1 MANVPLT
8 SKQMAMETMEIL
20 KEAFGGHPRWLVDL
34 DKATVIKASLSV
46 GNAPE
51 YHAGARDYFVR
62 AQDELEAF
70 MKARK
75 MEEEGEEGVK

>member
-1 MANVPLT
+1 MANALLT
-8 SKQMAMETMEIL
+8 SKQMAMQAAEMLNES
-20 KEAFGGHPRWLVDL
+20 FGGQPRWLVDL

-75 MEEEGEEGVK
+75 MEEGC